1 MISTSVKELNLL
13 QEAVEKGIIDI
24 TKVNRE
30 MQMIKEKEIL
40 AAHPHK
46 IWQGTN
52 GLYSNSM
59 IKVSGD
65 QIEFKDSVFNL
76 AERRSEINR
85 KIKLI
90 EDVARICSKDLSAY
104 ILECVFFGKSYELL
118 QPPCGR
124 RQFYEKYREFFW
136 MLDKAFS

>member
-1 MISTSVKELNLL
+1 MKSRWYISKYRYLELKNMCLQYPEWKKEL
-13 QEAVEKGIIDI
+13 QFD
-24 TKVNRE
+24 
-30 MQMIKEKEIL
+30 
-40 AAHPHK
+40 
-46 IWQGTN
+46 N

-59 IKVSGD
+59 IRVSGD
-65 QIEFKDSVFNL
+65 QMEFKDSVFDL
-76 AERRSEINR
+76 TERRSEINR

-104 ILECVFFGKSYELL
+104 ILECIFFGKSYEIL

-136 MLDKAFS
+136 MLDKAIS

>member
-1 MISTSVKELNLL
+1 MKSLRSKLSMKSRWYISKYRYLELKNMCLQYPEWKKEL
-13 QEAVEKGIIDI
+13 QFD
-24 TKVNRE
+24 
-30 MQMIKEKEIL
+30 
-40 AAHPHK
+40 
-46 IWQGTN
+46 N

-59 IKVSGD
+59 IRVSGD
-65 QIEFKDSVFNL
+65 QIEFKDSVFDL
-76 AERRSEINR
+76 AERQSEINR

-90 EDVARICSKDLSAY
+90 EDVAKISSGDLSAY
-104 ILECVFFGKSYELL
+104 ILECVFFGKSYEIL

>member
-1 MISTSVKELNLL
+1 MKSRWYISKYRYLELKNMCLQYPEWKKEL
-13 QEAVEKGIIDI
+13 QFD
-24 TKVNRE
+24 
-30 MQMIKEKEIL
+30 
-40 AAHPHK
+40 
-46 IWQGTN
+46 N

-59 IKVSGD
+59 IRVSGD
-65 QIEFKDSVFNL
+65 QIEFKDSVL
-76 AERRSEINR
+76 DLTERRFEINR

-104 ILECVFFGKSYELL
+104 ILECVFFGKSYEIL

-136 MLDKAFS
+136 MLDKVIS

>member
-1 MISTSVKELNLL
+1 MKSRWYISKYRYLELKNMCLQYPEWKKEL
-13 QEAVEKGIIDI
+13 QFD
-24 TKVNRE
+24 
-30 MQMIKEKEIL
+30 
-40 AAHPHK
+40 
-46 IWQGTN
+46 N

-59 IKVSGD
+59 IRVSGD
-65 QIEFKDSVFNL
+65 QIEFKDSVFDL
-76 AERRSEINR
+76 AERQSEINR

-90 EDVARICSKDLSAY
+90 EDVAKISSGDLSAY
-104 ILECVFFGKSYELL
+104 ILECVFFGKSYEIL

>member
-1 MISTSVKELNLL
+1 MKSLRSKLSMKSRWYISKYRYLELKNMCLQYPEWKKEL
-13 QEAVEKGIIDI
+13 QFD
-24 TKVNRE
+24 
-30 MQMIKEKEIL
+30 
-40 AAHPHK
+40 
-46 IWQGTN
+46 N

-59 IKVSGD
+59 IRVSGD
-65 QIEFKDSVFNL
+65 QIEFKDSVL
-76 AERRSEINR
+76 DLTERRFEINR

-104 ILECVFFGKSYELL
+104 ILECVFFGKSYEIL

-136 MLDKAFS
+136 MLDKVIS

>member
-1 MISTSVKELNLL
+1 MKSLRSKLSMKSRWYISKYRYLELKNMCLQYPEWKKEL
-13 QEAVEKGIIDI
+13 QFD
-24 TKVNRE
+24 
-30 MQMIKEKEIL
+30 
-40 AAHPHK
+40 
-46 IWQGTN
+46 N

-59 IKVSGD
+59 IRISGD

-76 AERRSEINR
+76 AKRQSEINR

-90 EDVARICSKDLSAY
+90 EDVAKISSGDLSAY
-104 ILECVFFGKSYELL
+104 ILECIFFGKSYEVL

-136 MLDKAFS
+136 MLDKVIS